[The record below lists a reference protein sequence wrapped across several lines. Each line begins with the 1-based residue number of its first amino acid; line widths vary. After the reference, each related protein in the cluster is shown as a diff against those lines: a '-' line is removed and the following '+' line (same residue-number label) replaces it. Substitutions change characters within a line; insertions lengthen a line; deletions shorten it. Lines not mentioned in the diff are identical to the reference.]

1 MANVGPETRTTA
13 PLQLEN
19 TEVEKFSS
27 HPSPA
32 DEVPEAFSSTRAKRR
47 SSVLSLAVTAVI
59 VPGLFATV
67 ALPAYAFAPP
77 PDTSSVEAAEALQEF
92 KETDA
97 QSVLVSANAPAGSV
111 TRDAFSTTSAAE
123 MRAAALA
130 TAAASAGT
138 TTVASYLANPPY
150 PNFSLD
156 AVVSVGLQY
165 QGVPYV
171 FGGADPS
178 GFDCSG
184 FVMYVYAQFGVGL
197 PHGVGGQSSLGT
209 VIDESAALPGDVVI
223 LSDGSHDGIY
233 MGGGMILD
241 APQPGGVVSVRPLWT
256 SSYYIVRFGI

>member
-1 MANVGPETRTTA
+1 V
-13 PLQLEN
+13 
-19 TEVEKFSS
+19 
-27 HPSPA
+27 PA
-32 DEVPEAFSSTRAKRR
+32 AFRSTRAKRR
-47 SSVLSLAVTAVI
+47 SSVLSLAVAAVL

-67 ALPAYAFAPP
+67 ALPAYAFVPP
-77 PDTSSVEAAEALQEF
+77 ADTAGVEAAQALQEL
-92 KETDA
+92 KKADA
-97 QSVLVSANAPAGSV
+97 QSVVVSAAAPAAV
-111 TRDAFSTTSAAE
+111 ATRDAFTATSAAE
-123 MRAAALA
+123 LQAAALA
-130 TAAASAGT
+130 ASLATASTTSTASNL
-138 TTVASYLANPPY
+138 ASPPY

-156 AVVSVGLQY
+156 AVVSVAMQY

-184 FVMYVYAQFGVGL
+184 LVMYVYSQFGIAL
-197 PHGVGGQSSLGT
+197 PHGVGGQSRAGT

-233 MGGGMILD
+233 MGNGMILD

>member
-1 MANVGPETRTTA
+1 LANVGPETRTTA
-13 PLQLEN
+13 PLETQNEF
-19 TEVEKFSS
+19 TPET
-27 HPSPA
+27 SPA
-32 DEVPEAFSSTRAKRR
+32 DGVPEAFSSTRAKRR

-77 PDTSSVEAAEALQEF
+77 ADTSRVEAAEALQEF
-92 KETDA
+92 TETDA
-97 QSVLVSANAPAGSV
+97 QSVVVSANVPAGSV

-184 FVMYVYAQFGVGL
+184 FVMYVYAQFGVAL
-197 PHGVGGQSSLGT
+197 PHGVSGQAASGT
-209 VIDESAALPGDVVI
+209 PIAIEAALPGDVVI
-223 LSDGSHDGIY
+223 MSGHDGIY
-233 MGGGMILD
+233 MGNGMILD

-256 SSYYIVRFGI
+256 SDYYIVRFGV